1 MTLLQ
6 LRRQIDRLD
15 RQLLRLLN
23 QRARLGLAVGRLKK
37 RNGLKLFDPV
47 RERDILARL
56 AAVNAG
62 PLSSVAVSAIYR
74 QILQQTRRTERAA

>member
-23 QRARLGLAVGRLKK
+23 QRARVGLAVGRLKK
-37 RNGLKLFDPV
+37 RRGLKLFDPV
-47 RERDILARL
+47 REREILARL
-56 AAVNAG
+56 TSINEG
-62 PLSSVAVSAIYR
+62 PLSRAAVRAVYR
-74 QILQQTRRTERAA
+74 QILQQTRRTEASA

>member
-47 RERDILARL
+47 RERESLARL
-56 AAVNAG
+56 AAANSG

>member
-1 MTLLQ
+1 MTLQQ
-6 LRRQIDRLD
+6 LRQQIDRLD

-23 QRARLGLAVGRLKK
+23 QRARLGVAVGRLKK

-47 RERDILARL
+47 REREILARL
-56 AAVNAG
+56 AAINSG
-62 PLSSVAVSAIYR
+62 PLSSAAIRAIYR

>member
-6 LRRQIDRLD
+6 LRRQIDRVD

-23 QRARLGLAVGRLKK
+23 ERARLGLAVGRLKK